1 MVDGLQNKKIA
12 FIIQARMQSTRLP
25 GKILLPMPL
34 GSDFCLL
41 DQIIISLKSS
51 KRDASIYIATSENV
65 ENDVLEKTAIV
76 NEVNYFRGSENDVLS
91 RFISIIEQ
99 NFIDIVVRLTADNPV
114 VDVSLLDETIDFH
127 IKNKKDYTNTVG
139 LPLGM
144 NFEVIDANA
153 LLSLK
158 NKNLTSQD
166 KEHVTLYL
174 KNSSEFTCESFKIGL
189 QDKYNNVRVTIDYPS
204 DYLVVS
210 SLFSLYL
217 MTKIP
222 LGLRMIEYVVD
233 RFPFLFECNQ
243 SNIQKDN
250 CKTLEEEIDVAIP
263 ILEKLELTRL
273 VNVFK
278 SKIHEG
284 I

>member
-25 GKILLPMPL
+25 GKILLPMPI

-65 ENDVLEKTAIV
+65 ENDVLEKIAIV

-99 NFIDIVVRLTADNPV
+99 NFIDVVVRLTADNPV

-127 IKNKKDYTNTVG
+127 IKNKKEYTNTVG

-166 KEHVTLYL
+166 KEHVTLYI

-210 SLFSLYL
+210 SLFSLYSI
-217 MTKIP
+217 TKIP

-243 SNIQKDN
+243 SNIQKDS
-250 CKTLEEEIDVAIP
+250 CKTLEEEIDFAIP